1 MATHSSILAWKITW
15 TEEPGRLQS
24 MESQRVRH
32 NWVTSLSFEYYQP
45 WSMGDLSEQKTSRE
59 SEDKNLFLKMLITRR
74 QWITGANGEGL
85 PEGELSLRI
94 SQKSSLWN
102 KLYMSSELYTWWK
115 LQVRIYA
122 INFYSVSL
130 CASHSAGNGERESQW
145 IGNEGLSLC
154 LLSIQRHGFFFFFFL
169 AWAIYYYYF
178 FFFYFTILY
187 WFCLTS
193 TCICHGC
200 TRVPHP
206 EPLSD
211 IPPHTIPL
219 GHPSASAPSIL
230 YPALNLDWWFIS
242 CMILYMF

>member
-154 LLSIQRHGFFFFFFL
+154 LLSIQRHGFFFFFFWL
-169 AWAIYYYYF
+169 GLFIIIIF
-178 FFFYFTILY
+178 FFLLY
-187 WFCLTS
+187 NIVLVLPYINMHLPRVY
-193 TCICHGC
+193 TCSPSW
-200 TRVPHP
+200 T
-206 EPLSD
+206 PLR
-211 IPPHTIPL
+211 
-219 GHPSASAPSIL
+219 HPSPYHPSGSSQCISPKHPVSCIKPGLVISFL
-230 YPALNLDWWFIS
+230 YVI
-242 CMILYMF
+242 IHV